1 MEIGPILRSMRR
13 NKPRYVLIAA
23 EVALTLAIVANCL
36 ALIADART
44 EMTLESGFDDEHLVW
59 VRTANYGE
67 DLAEAEDEAVRD
79 LLARDVAA
87 LGSLPGVRAA
97 SATFFLP
104 WQGGG
109 SSFEVLVEGRRM
121 EKVRSQVYTVDPA
134 IYDTLGVEV
143 TEGRGLGDED
153 VVLDPDATRYPVT
166 ISRGLADLL
175 FPEGG
180 AVGQVLTDPE
190 GQEQYP
196 VVGVFERF
204 YNPYGWPIHE
214 QAVLFALPASSASG
228 SGFLVRAEPGQT
240 EAVAGAVEARLL
252 AVEPERT
259 VRTGTVPEM
268 RDQLQAGQRL
278 MVVVLELLMVL
289 LVVVTALGIIGLTAF
304 SVAERRRTIGTRRAL
319 GATRAAVLRY
329 FLVENWLV
337 VTLGAAIGVGL
348 AVALNAGLLGVVE
361 GARLGA
367 PILVGGVLLLW
378 AIGLGS
384 ALGPALRGAKV
395 EPAIAT
401 RNV

>member
-36 ALIADART
+36 ALITDARS
-44 EMTLESGFDDEHLVW
+44 EMTRESGFDDEHLVW
-59 VRTANYGE
+59 ARTASYGA
-67 DLAEAEDEAVRD
+67 DLVAAEDAAVRD
-79 LLARDVAA
+79 LLVRDLAA
-87 LGSLPGVRAA
+87 LRSMPGVRAVT
-97 SATFFLP
+97 ATFFRP

-109 SSFEVLVEGRRM
+109 SSFEVLVDGREM
-121 EKVRSQVYTVDPA
+121 EKVRSQVYTVDPG
-134 IYDTLGVEV
+134 IYETLGVEV
-143 TEGRGLGDED
+143 TEGRALRDED

-175 FPEGG
+175 FPDGG
-180 AVGQVLTDPE
+180 AVGQVLTDSE

-196 VVGVFERF
+196 VVGVFEDF
-204 YNPYGWPIHE
+204 YNPYSWPIHE
-214 QAVLFALPASSASG
+214 QAVFFALPAGSASV

-240 EAVAGAVEARLL
+240 QQVAGAIEARLL
-252 AVEPERT
+252 AVEDERVVALGTIPEL
-259 VRTGTVPEM
+259 

-278 MVVVLELLMVL
+278 MVVVLELLMAL
-289 LVVVTALGIIGLTAF
+289 LVFVTALGIVGLTAF

-337 VTLGAAIGVGL
+337 VTLGAAIGLALAVGL
-348 AVALNAGLLGVVE
+348 NVGLLEVVE
-361 GARLGA
+361 GARLGT
-367 PILVGGVLLLW
+367 PILAGGVLLLW
-378 AIGLGS
+378 AIGLAA
-384 ALGPALRGAKV
+384 ALGPALRGARV
-395 EPAIAT
+395 EPAVAT

>member
-1 MEIGPILRSMRR
+1 MEIGPIWRSMRR
-13 NKPRYVLIAA
+13 NKARYVLIAA

-36 ALIADART
+36 ALVLDARG
-44 EMTLESGFDDEHLVW
+44 EMTRESGFDDEHLVW
-59 VRTANYGE
+59 VRTANFGE
-67 DLAEAEDEAVRD
+67 EIAGAEDAALRD
-79 LLARDVAA
+79 LLARDLEA
-87 LGSLPGVRAA
+87 LETMPGVRAA
-97 SATFFLP
+97 SATFFRP

-109 SSFEVLVEGRRM
+109 SSFEVVVEGRRM
-121 EKVRSQVYTVDPA
+121 EKVRSQVYTVDPG
-134 IYDTLGVEV
+134 IYDTLGIEV
-143 TEGRGLGDED
+143 TEGRGLTAED
-153 VVLDPDATRYPVT
+153 VVLEDDATRYPVT

-180 AVGQVLTDPE
+180 AVGQVLTDGE

-214 QAVLFALPASSASG
+214 QATFFALPATSASG
-228 SGFLVRAEPGQT
+228 TGFLVRADPGQT
-240 EAVAGAVEARLL
+240 EQVTGAIEARLL
-252 AVEPERT
+252 AVEEERN
-259 VRTGTVPEM
+259 VQTGTIPEL
-268 RDQLQAGQRL
+268 RDNLQAGDRL
-278 MVVVLELLMVL
+278 MVVVLELLMAL
-289 LVVVTALGIIGLTAF
+289 LVFVTALGIIGLTAF

-337 VTLGAAIGVGL
+337 VTLGAALGVAL
-348 AVALNAGLLGVVE
+348 AVALNVGLLEVVE

-367 PILVGGVLLLW
+367 PILAGGVLLLW
-378 AIGLGS
+378 TIGLGA
-384 ALGPALRGAKV
+384 ALGPALRGASI

>member
-13 NKPRYVLIAA
+13 NKPRYVLIGA

-36 ALIADART
+36 ALIGDARS
-44 EMTLESGFDDEHLVW
+44 EMTRASGFDDEHLVW
-59 VRTANYGE
+59 VRTSNYGA
-67 DLAEAEDEAVRD
+67 DLIAAEDPAVRD
-79 LLARDVAA
+79 LLARD
-87 LGSLPGVRAA
+87 LETLRSMPGVRYA

-121 EKVRSQVYTVDPA
+121 EKVCSQVYTVDPG

-143 TEGRGLGDED
+143 TEGRGLTAED
-153 VVLDPDATRYPVT
+153 VVLEDDATRYPVT

-180 AVGQVLTDPE
+180 AVGAVLTDPE

-196 VVGVFERF
+196 VVGVFEDF

-214 QAVLFALPASSASG
+214 QAVLFALPASSTTG

-240 EAVAGAVEARLL
+240 QAVAGAVEARLV
-252 AVEPERT
+252 AVEEERS
-259 VRTGTVPEM
+259 VRIGTVPEM
-268 RDQLQAGQRL
+268 RDQLQAGQQL
-278 MVVVLELLMVL
+278 MVVVLELLMAL
-289 LVVVTALGIIGLTAF
+289 LVVVTALGIVGLTAF

-337 VTLGAAIGVGL
+337 VTLGAAVGLAL
-348 AVALNAGLLGVVE
+348 AVALNVGLLEVVE
-361 GARLGA
+361 GARLGTPMLA
-367 PILVGGVLLLW
+367 GGVLLLW
-378 AIGLGS
+378 AIGLAA
-384 ALGPALRGAKV
+384 ALGPALRGARV